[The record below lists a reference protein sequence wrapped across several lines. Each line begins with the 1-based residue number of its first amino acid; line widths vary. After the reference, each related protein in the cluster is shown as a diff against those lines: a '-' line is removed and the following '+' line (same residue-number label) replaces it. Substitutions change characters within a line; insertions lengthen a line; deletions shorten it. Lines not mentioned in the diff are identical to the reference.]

1 MWEIIEIRDEMIIF
15 CLMRILVEEN
25 IVYWWVV
32 VKILGVIGID
42 IILFLVDLL
51 FKSDNLII
59 RSSCVKVLV

>member
-1 MWEIIEIRDEMIIF
+1 MWEIVEICDEMIIF
-15 CLMRILVEEN
+15 CLMGIFVEED

-42 IILFLVDLL
+42 IVVFLVDLL
-51 FKSDNLII
+51 FNSENLII